1 MTNLVV
7 DGTIIDLSAL
17 ASSPTANFNGIQ
29 IAGASSGSDP
39 SIAVVGSDTNRNLV
53 LTPLGTGTI
62 KFGTT
67 GPVVAN
73 GTVAATFT
81 ATSAPTGASTSIQRW
96 VTFIDSTGRAGFIP
110 VF

>member
-7 DGTIIDLSAL
+7 DGSIIDLSPL
-17 ASSPTANFNGIQ
+17 VSSPTATFNGIQ
-29 IAGASSGSDP
+29 VNGAASGSDP

-53 LTPLGTGTI
+53 LTMLGTGTI
-62 KFGTT
+62 KFGST
-67 GPVVAN
+67 GPMVAN

-81 ATSAPTGASTSIQRW
+81 TTSAPTGASTAIQRW
-96 VTFIDSTGRAGFIP
+96 LTFIDSTGRAGFIP